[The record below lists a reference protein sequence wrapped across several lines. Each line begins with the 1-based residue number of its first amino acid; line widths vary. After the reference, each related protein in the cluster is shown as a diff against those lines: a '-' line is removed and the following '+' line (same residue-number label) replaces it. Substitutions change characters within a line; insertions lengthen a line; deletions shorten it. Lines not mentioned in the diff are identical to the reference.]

1 MDPSSDEFA
10 QALEGMGPRRGG
22 IGVVRGGRGGRP
34 VREEELL
41 GPALEARIRW
51 DHPRNRG

>member
-1 MDPSSDEFA
+1 MDEVQD
-10 QALEGMGPRRGG
+10 R

-41 GPALEARIRW
+41 DAKFEAGIGW
-51 DHPRNRG
+51 ENSRNSGEVVR